1 MKTSRRQ
8 EHWRKQGITEEGIQ
22 NHLYWER
29 KKSKEARERKKKNNE
44 DNKELIKQIKKD
56 LLGQTFK
63 IIEVN
68 NDKILVSA
76 NYSEIKILSINP
88 SVDGLGFWYKINK
101 KFSDGSEG
109 EFRYF
114 YDFKGYSKK
123 EFITWLKY

>member
-1 MKTSRRQ
+1 MKNSKRQ
-8 EHWRKQGITEEGIQ
+8 ERWKELGISEEGIQ

-29 KKSKEARERKKKNNE
+29 KKSKEARERRKKNNE
-44 DNKELIKQIKKD
+44 DNKDLIKRIKKD

-63 IIEVN
+63 LDDSEV
-68 NDKILVSA
+68 
-76 NYSEIKILSINP
+76 KILSINP
-88 SVDGLGFWYKINK
+88 SVDGVGFWYKINR

-114 YDFKGYSKK
+114 YDFKDYSKK